1 MFIEGSY
8 YDLCVLISSLGM
20 NQLKLQSHGLGDF
33 APSIPLSTF
42 FLGLLVFSLCPT
54 LALYLP
60 PFPSTISSTK
70 VSSSS
75 TRHGGGLLR
84 VPTADILAGRGM
96 QTQLLVFK
104 QLVWKGPK
112 ENAGLEQA
120 LRQWGSWPG

>member
-1 MFIEGSY
+1 MA
-8 YDLCVLISSLGM
+8 LGT
-20 NQLKLQSHGLGDF
+20 L
-33 APSIPLSTF
+33 PLPFPFPHF

-96 QTQLLVFK
+96 QTQLFSV
-104 QLVWKGPK
+104 
-112 ENAGLEQA
+112 
-120 LRQWGSWPG
+120 